1 MAETTTK
8 QQHFPCE
15 QCGADLE
22 YKPGT
27 ETLVCSYCG
36 HTNLI
41 KPKAVTIQEY
51 SFTQALR
58 AMQQAKLRPLD
69 NEQVIKCP
77 NCAAIFE
84 LSTNRN
90 AGHCPFCGTPVVT
103 GTEEIRLFQPK
114 SLLPFVINEKQA
126 HSSFD
131 RWISGL
137 WFAPSALK
145 NKAKRDERL
154 LGIYVPYW
162 TYDSHT
168 DSYYRGERGTIYYEQ
183 EMVTV
188 MVDGRPQQQ
197 TRQVAKIRWTPVSG
211 RIRLFFDDVLVGAT
225 NTLPR
230 AILDRL
236 EPWDLNNL
244 VPYDE
249 SYISGFQSEIYQVDL
264 DEGFE
269 QARGIMDNRI
279 YNAVLQDIGGDQQRV
294 HDIQTEHSGTTFKHL
309 LLPVWSAAFKFNDK
323 TYRFVIN
330 GRNGKTQGERPYSVV
345 KIAFA
350 ILFGLAVV
358 AGGLY
363 TADRAGLLDQSSTS
377 TTPYPYSYQRSTNPY
392 TQPSYRTQPY
402 QYDSPYRAP
411 QKPYTTPKNST
422 RRTSPNNRSY

>member
-1 MAETTTK
+1 M
-8 QQHFPCE
+8 
-15 QCGADLE
+15 
-22 YKPGT
+22 
-27 ETLVCSYCG
+27 
-36 HTNLI
+36 
-41 KPKAVTIQEY
+41 
-51 SFTQALR
+51 
-58 AMQQAKLRPLD
+58 
-69 NEQVIKCP
+69 
-77 NCAAIFE
+77 
-84 LSTNRN
+84 
-90 AGHCPFCGTPVVT
+90 
-103 GTEEIRLFQPK
+103 
-114 SLLPFVINEKQA
+114 
-126 HSSFD
+126 
-131 RWISGL
+131 
-137 WFAPSALK
+137 
-145 NKAKRDERL
+145 
-154 LGIYVPYW
+154 
-162 TYDSHT
+162 
-168 DSYYRGERGTIYYEQ
+168 
-183 EMVTV
+183 
-188 MVDGRPQQQ
+188 
-197 TRQVAKIRWTPVSG
+197 
-211 RIRLFFDDVLVGAT
+211 
-225 NTLPR
+225 
-230 AILDRL
+230 
-236 EPWDLNNL
+236 NNL

-294 HDIQTEHSGTTFKHL
+294 HDIQTEHSGTTFKHV